1 MDRIKKILAPTDFS
15 DLSRVGLRFA
25 LDMARELNA
34 EVIVQHVIPVGE
46 DWFSEH
52 REFSPVRDLL
62 LEKEQ
67 LLDKFLRDNFADC
80 INLLEVR
87 QKVEV
92 GVPQAN
98 IIDMAAREGVDMII
112 MSTHG
117 RTGLSHV
124 LLGSVTE
131 KVVGR
136 ALCPVLVIPSID
148 RKKVMAQAA

>member
-62 LEKEQ
+62 PEKEQ

>member
-1 MDRIKKILAPTDFS
+1 MHRVKKILAPTDFS
-15 DLSRVGLRFA
+15 DLSRVGLRYA
-25 LDMARELNA
+25 LDTARELNA

-46 DWFSEH
+46 DWFSAH
-52 REFSPVRDLL
+52 QEFSPVRDLL
-62 LEKEQ
+62 SEQ
-67 LLDKFLRDNFADC
+67 ERLLDQFLRDNFAEF
-80 INLLEVR
+80 INLVEVR

-92 GVPQAN
+92 GAPHAN
-98 IIDMAAREGVDMII
+98 IVDLAAREEVDMIV

-117 RTGLSHV
+117 RTGFSHV

-136 ALCPVLVIPSID
+136 ASCPVLVIPAID